1 MIEAGESTGDLP
13 RNTIVFCKRPWKIP
27 VAAIALLVALSFAW
41 GAYIM
46 NTYDED
52 DFFSGD
58 DLTVSQFLF
67 RNVAQPDVTRL
78 YYSVPPAVVG
88 ISGSGINAVVVGSG
102 AIVGANGYVL
112 TTLHTVAN
120 LPEIGVHVT
129 TGRGT
134 QRFPAQIVKTE
145 PAHDLVLLK
154 MLTPER
160 FLHFRL
166 ATTQGMAVGQP
177 VFAFGQGLR
186 GNTVVRQGGLIATDA
201 PLASGGMTISHLLRT
216 DAVYTWEQN
225 GGPLVNARG
234 ELVGINIAVTGAAG
248 RVEGFAI
255 PAHLAL
261 AHFQDV
267 LKFKTAVAGNGAVA
281 PSGAAARPAD
291 AARTAAGGAEAI
303 PAAGATSWWARARA
317 QTGGSVQAPNY
328 GVNIAQPVA
337 GGMGVINA
345 PSGGQFLLDR
355 DHGSG
360 MRIAGYPLAD
370 ALGLAMLAF
379 AAGVTGGMMTMG
391 GGVLQVAGMIA
402 FFGYGMYLI
411 RPVAFL
417 TNIVVYGASALRNS
431 KAGLVEWDTVRK
443 LAPWGVAGV
452 ILGYFLGN
460 AMDDASVGILL
471 GLFALAMAGKAIHEI
486 AYADRADRTAS
497 PTGDALD
504 DLIAEEDATDGKA
517 KAAGRTKVF
526 EIPEGGLRSAILGL
540 PMGLVSGI
548 LGISGGVVEVPLQ
561 RYIGRT
567 SLKKAIANSSVLVFW
582 ASLAGTI
589 VAFSHGIS
597 RGLIDWQAP
606 IAMAVLM
613 IPGAYV
619 GGILGAKMMRA
630 LPMTALKSIYAVIMA
645 GIAVKMLF
653 LP

>member
-1 MIEAGESTGDLP
+1 MIEAGETTGDLP
-13 RNTIVFCKRPWKIP
+13 KNTIVFCKRPWKIP
-27 VAAIALLVALSFAW
+27 VAAIAVLVALSFAW

-52 DFFSGD
+52 DFFAGD

-67 RNVAQPDVTRL
+67 RNVAQPDITRL

-88 ISGSGINAVVVGSG
+88 ISGSGVNAVVQGSG

-120 LPEIGVHVT
+120 LPEIGVHVA

-134 QRFPAQIVKTE
+134 QRFPAQIVKAE
-145 PAHDLVLLK
+145 PGHDLVLLK

-166 ATTQGMAVGQP
+166 ATTQGMSVGQP

-201 PLASGGMTISHLLRT
+201 PLTSGSMTISHLLRT
-216 DAVYTWEQN
+216 DAVYSWEQN
-225 GGPLVNARG
+225 GGPLVNVRG
-234 ELVGINIAVTGAAG
+234 ELVGINIAVTDAAG

-267 LKFKTAVAGNGAVA
+267 LKFKTGTAGAPTAGAPRPVQAPAGQVEAV
-281 PSGAAARPAD
+281 
-291 AARTAAGGAEAI
+291 
-303 PAAGATSWWARARA
+303 PAAGSTSWWARARA
-317 QTGGSVQAPNY
+317 QVGGPVQAPNY
-328 GVNIAQPVA
+328 GVNVAQTTN
-337 GGMGVINA
+337 GGVGIVNA
-345 PSGGQFLLDR
+345 PNGGQVLLDR

-360 MRIAGYPLAD
+360 LRIAGYPLAD

-379 AAGVTGGMMTMG
+379 VAGLTGGMMTMG

-431 KAGLVEWDTVRK
+431 KAGFVEWETVRR

-460 AMDDASVGILL
+460 AMDDGSVGVLL
-471 GLFALAMAGKAIHEI
+471 GLFALAMAGKAVHEI
-486 AYADRADRTAS
+486 AYADRVERAAS
-497 PTGDALD
+497 QVGDPLD
-504 DLIAEEDATDGKA
+504 DLVGEMDEPAVARKSAIG
-517 KAAGRTKVF
+517 GKVF
-526 EIPEGGLRSAILGL
+526 DIPEGTLRSAVLGL

-548 LGISGGVVEVPLQ
+548 LGISGGVIEVPLQ
-561 RYIGRT
+561 RYIGRV
-567 SLKKAIANSSVLVFW
+567 SLKNAIANSSVLVFW
-582 ASLAGTI
+582 ASLAGTV

-606 IAMAVLM
+606 IVMAALM

-630 LPMTALKSIYAVIMA
+630 LPMVALKAIYAAIMA

-653 LP
+653 LS